1 MERILCGI
9 KLDPSAAV
17 LLPLF
22 MKGKK
27 EKVLTSEAEPKK
39 EKGVFFFFFPFFL
52 WETKKKKPLARSLK
66 THAVASDGLHEE
78 TGWTAGYC
86 GVFLTAAAWTMRRA

>member
-1 MERILCGI
+1 MRNQTRSIRRRASSPFYER
-9 KLDPSAAV
+9 
-17 LLPLF
+17 
-22 MKGKK
+22 KK

-52 WETKKKKPLARSLK
+52 WETKKKKPLARSLT